1 MNEWC
6 QMNNFSANI
15 MVKTSYILMRWWCLD
30 QHAELDF
37 YSATP
42 LKQQSMGRHV
52 TPLGHILISSHPVF
66 TLTP

>member
-1 MNEWC
+1 MSDAKWTIFQLYHGENKLHFDEVMMSRPTCW
-6 QMNNFSANI
+6 
-15 MVKTSYILMRWWCLD
+15 VG
-30 QHAELDF
+30 F
-37 YSATP
+37 YSVTP